1 MANILVG
8 NYYAQNRSKTTI
20 RRANKRAP
28 HSMMNDSMDFREP
41 KKFIKFDYLAD
52 VRNKKMESDGYGYK
66 ENEFWKSEILN
77 PNKSSIDKYLEIKSR
92 AKDLERKAK
101 QKEAHIG
108 HGKPLKN
115 SEEVNSMYM
124 DAIRA
129 KAALLENL

>member
-1 MANILVG
+1 
-8 NYYAQNRSKTTI
+8 
-20 RRANKRAP
+20 
-28 HSMMNDSMDFREP
+28 MMNDSMDFREP